1 MSRSSY
7 IRVASIHGVAIVS
20 FLLFN
25 VKFNLGCMIH
35 RGKLSCMECFSAA
48 LNLGYSIS
56 SVKRKE
62 TNATVRIDVTLIYEL
77 LIQRALKKNPIY
89 CA

>member
-1 MSRSSY
+1 MGHIHDVALLKSSY
-7 IRVASIHGVAIVS
+7 IRVASIHGVALVS

-25 VKFNLGCMIH
+25 VRWNLGCVIH
-35 RGKLSCMECFSAA
+35 GGKLSCMECFSAA

-62 TNATVRIDVTLIYEL
+62 TNATVPIDLTLIYKL
-77 LIQRALKKNPIY
+77 LG
-89 CA
+89 